1 MNWLAFNH
9 ANKRG
14 CILADEM
21 GLGKTCQT
29 VSFVQHIHNSTY
41 NNIHKKRPCLVVAP
55 LSTLG
60 HWKNEFERWTDLNCV
75 IYHDQGGN
83 GLSGADARGLIREN
97 EFYLFSDK
105 AKKETQSKR
114 KRQQQQQQQKGQNSL
129 YVERT
134 TIPNVWKFDVLV
146 TSYEVLVADA
156 DHLSNIHFASVIV
169 DEGQRLKSSTS
180 KLAKTFYNQI
190 KSDTRVLLSGTPPL
204 QNNIKE
210 LW

>member
-1 MNWLAFNH
+1 M
-9 ANKRG
+9 
-14 CILADEM
+14 
-21 GLGKTCQT
+21 
-29 VSFVQHIHNSTY
+29 
-41 NNIHKKRPCLVVAP
+41 VAP

-83 GLSGADARGLIREN
+83 GLSGADARGLIREH

-105 AKKETQSKR
+105 AKKEAQKR
-114 KRQQQQQQQKGQNSL
+114 NKTNKQKGQNSL

-134 TIPNVWKFDVLV
+134 TIENVWKFDVIV

-156 DHLSNIHFASVIV
+156 EHLSNVHFASVIV
-169 DEGQRLKSSTS
+169 DEGQRLKSATS

-190 KSDTRVLLSGTPPL
+190 QADTRVLLSGTPL
-204 QNNIKE
+204 QNNIGEYGRCCILLLQDSFPLKM
-210 LW
+210 LLLKNLAQ